1 MKCTKCNKEA
11 EYIVDGQSVCQD
23 HKEGKEDESIGEE
36 VSMGD
41 RLVGN
46 IQR

>member
-1 MKCTKCNKEA
+1 MKCVKCNKEA
-11 EYIVDGQSVCQD
+11 EYIVDGQSVCKD
-23 HKEGKEDESIGEE
+23 HKEDKEEEGIGEE

-41 RLVGN
+41 RLAGD